1 MIALAL
7 VLGIAAALI
16 QGGPLAALG
25 DGGATVAL
33 PGAIAAGWA
42 AVRGPREAVATV
54 LAAATV
60 LGALSETRAGLFGL
74 ALLPSAGLG
83 TLAVAGAPGRR
94 PRMLRAGF
102 AGLTGAFTY
111 LGILALAA
119 RGWPEGGLILWGLIT
134 SVAVAALTCF
144 LLYPARPHDRRLFA

>member
-7 VLGIAAALI
+7 VLGIAAALL

-25 DGGATVAL
+25 DGGAAVAL

-54 LAAATV
+54 LVAATV
-60 LGALSETRAGLFGL
+60 LGALSEARVGLFAL
-74 ALLPSAGLG
+74 ALLPSAALG
-83 TLAVAGAPGRR
+83 SLAVVGTPGRR
-94 PRMLRAGF
+94 PRTVRAGI

-111 LGILALAA
+111 LSILALAS
-119 RGWPEGGLILWGLIT
+119 RGWPEGVLILWGLT
-134 SVAVAALTCF
+134 ASVAAAALTCF
-144 LLYPARPHDRRLFA
+144 VLYPTRPHDRRLFA